1 MVKLGQ
7 AGAAAPEQTSPISP
21 CGGTSNM
28 DARVVG
34 DFGREWAAFDQSG
47 LPAAEL
53 QRLFNGYFSIFPWDA
68 LPSGAA
74 GFDAGCG
81 SGRWARLVAP
91 RVGKLCCVDASAAA
105 LNVAR
110 RNLQDH
116 SNVSFCEASVGDLPF
131 PDGSMDFGYSLGVL
145 HHVPD
150 TQGALSA
157 CTAKLKPGAP
167 FLVYLYYAL
176 ETRPAWFRAVWRCA
190 DLVRQ
195 ITSRLP
201 SPLKHAVC
209 GLIAAVVYWPLARLA
224 RAFPDRTIPLSAY
237 KDASYYT
244 MRTDA
249 LDRFG
254 TRLEQRFTRAQIAGM
269 MTQAGLV
276 DLQFSEG
283 EPYWIAVGV
292 KAKSSPTIQ
301 SSDPAA

>member
-1 MVKLGQ
+1 MVKLDQ
-7 AGAAAPEQTSPISP
+7 ASVTAPAGTSPAPETALEQNI
-21 CGGTSNM
+21 

-47 LPAAEL
+47 LSDAER
-53 QRLFNGYFSIFPWDA
+53 QRLFDGYFSIFPWDA
-68 LPSGAA
+68 LPADA
-74 GFDAGCG
+74 VGFDAGCG
-81 SGRWARLVAP
+81 SGRWAKLVAP
-91 RVGKLCCVDASAAA
+91 RVGKLSCVDASAAA
-105 LNVAR
+105 LSVAN
-110 RNLQDH
+110 RNLKGH
-116 SNVSFCEASVGDLPF
+116 PNVSFCEASVGALPF

-157 CTAKLKPGAP
+157 CVTKLKPGAP

-195 ITSRLP
+195 MTSRLP
-201 SPLKHAVC
+201 SLLKHAVC
-209 GLIAAVVYWPLARLA
+209 GLIAAVVYWPLARFS

-237 KDASYYT
+237 KDASFYT

-254 TRLEQRFTRAQIAGM
+254 TRLEKRFTRAQITEM
-269 MTQAGLV
+269 MIRAGLV
-276 DLQFSEG
+276 DVRFSET
-283 EPYWIAVGV
+283 EPYWVAVGTKDQHRSPV
-292 KAKSSPTIQ
+292 QSGTAKL
-301 SSDPAA
+301 

>member
-1 MVKLGQ
+1 MAKLEQ
-7 AGAAAPEQTSPISP
+7 VSAAPEKTSAS
-21 CGGTSNM
+21 GGAIEQNM
-28 DARVVG
+28 DARVVS

-47 LPAAEL
+47 VPEAEL
-53 QRLFNGYFSIFPWDA
+53 QRSFHSYFSIFPWDA
-68 LPSGAA
+68 LPTGAA

-81 SGRWARLVAP
+81 SGRWAKLVAP
-91 RVGKLCCVDASAAA
+91 RVGKLFCVDASSAA
-105 LNVAR
+105 LGVAI

-116 SNVSFCEASVGDLPF
+116 SNVSFCEASVGALPF

-157 CTAKLKPGAP
+157 CVAKLKSGAP

-201 SPLKHAVC
+201 SFLKHAVC

-224 RAFPDRTIPLSAY
+224 RAFPNRTIPLSAY

-244 MRTDA
+244 LRTDA

-254 TRLEQRFTRAQIAGM
+254 TRLEQRFTRAQIAEM
-269 MTQAGLV
+269 MTRAGLV
-276 DLQFSEG
+276 DLRFSET
-283 EPYWIAVGV
+283 EPFWVAIGT
-292 KAKSSPTIQ
+292 KA
-301 SSDPAA
+301 